1 MAGGL
6 VFYLKP
12 GATIVGSDSQKA
24 DIVSKGLGI
33 LDVHAKLM
41 LDEEK
46 KTVTLTLPE
55 ETLAKGGKVVVN
67 GKIVSERMTA
77 IEPGDRIIF
86 GRNFMTRLY
95 YDDKAPIKPLGVDA
109 EESTEI
115 MQAELAVANGK
126 AASAEEY
133 LKKQK
138 TIGWLMHADDVIDE
152 ANEIAQ
158 TLQRKITYGMDI
170 VEEKKTVV
178 VKVNSFEE
186 SATQEWTL
194 DELENEKLPQMRLV
208 LKDYLENGIVLD
220 APEIDPF
227 FDPPQDEKV
236 GECGMTMARVFVD
249 GITEK
254 TLVMRREVE
263 DEELD
268 ALDSSDNE
276 NPFDS
281 AEGTASSSSSS
292 SSSDNSTAE
301 EEKIK
306 AKAKGI
312 EYGRVDVVMQLQMRK
327 APVPSTKDPKKL
339 VKQPIIAIPRKEKTA
354 QMEEEIKAKTELALP
369 ASSAE
374 SSSSSASASASASS
388 SSSSSSSSS
397 NASKTSKG
405 SSGGKNKYETSETEQ
420 RRKRRGTEGD
430 DSVSST
436 STHDAVDLEA
446 VIGNTLVL
454 TIDVKGMQLSPFVQT
469 TSGVFVRFQSP
480 LETEVITKRTEIAEE
495 VEVQLN
501 KLEKMKAMQEE
512 EKADQIEK
520 TKESECTGDSNTQ
533 KAEQTEEASEK
544 LKRKRTVK
552 KYKYSNS
559 EASYTFEIANVT
571 KKDIEHLSSLSIVFE
586 VVGHASSH
594 KQPSTEETAKLVAL
608 RQKTA
613 KKRAEKKK
621 AEVELKEREEELK
634 KMKEEMDAL
643 ASKVTELEKSES
655 SSCVIL

>member
-126 AASAEEY
+126 ASSAEEY
-133 LKKQK
+133 LKKQQ

-208 LKDYLENGIVLD
+208 LKDYLENGVVLD
-220 APEIDPF
+220 PPAIDPF
-227 FDPPQDEKV
+227 FEPPQDEKI
-236 GECGMTMARVFVD
+236 GECGMTMARLFVD
-249 GITEK
+249 GMTEK

-268 ALDSSDNE
+268 ALDNTDV
-276 NPFDS
+276 PD
-281 AEGTASSSSSS
+281 TDASSSSSS
-292 SSSDNSTAE
+292 SDSNATE
-301 EEKIK
+301 EEKMK
-306 AKAKGI
+306 VRAKGI
-312 EYGRVDVVMQLQMRK
+312 EYGRVEVAMQLRMRK
-327 APVPSTKDPKKL
+327 ASVPSTKNPKKL
-339 VKQPIIAIPRKEKTA
+339 VKQPIIAIPRKEKTE
-354 QMEEEIKAKTELALP
+354 QMEEEIKSKTEIP
-369 ASSAE
+369 
-374 SSSSSASASASASS
+374 SS
-388 SSSSSSSSS
+388 SSSSSSSSTS
-397 NASKTSKG
+397 STVSGATSVTNAPKTNKAG
-405 SSGGKNKYETSETEQ
+405 GGKSKSTKNEGKKEEKGEKGEEKTNNSSNNKKKSE
-420 RRKRRGTEGD
+420 EGD
-430 DSVSST
+430 DSVSSST
-436 STHDAVDLEA
+436 THDAVDLEA

-469 TSGVFVRFQSP
+469 TSGVFMRFQSP

-643 ASKVTELEKSES
+643 ASKVSELEKSES